1 MVIVNH
7 LIMTSTTLKLN
18 WDEYNAFSNH
28 IRYLGNFSK
37 LKIHMPKIIIIIINF
52 IYIYILFG
60 TKVPKPPN
68 HPHHLGWAY
77 KRERFIRL
85 TTHGGLPL

>member
-1 MVIVNH
+1 
-7 LIMTSTTLKLN
+7 MTSTTLKLN

-28 IRYLGNFSK
+28 ICYLGKFSK
-37 LKIHMPKIIIIIINF
+37 LKIHMPKTIIIIIKF
-52 IYIYILFG
+52 IYIYILLD

-77 KRERFIRL
+77 KEREVHPVDYPWRL
-85 TTHGGLPL
+85 AFVK